1 MSKADID
8 VVGRPSDEDAVKLTL
23 AFYCIL
29 EPDKRRSVLALAE
42 QLARESQRVDGITH
56 FTDLDS
62 GTWIEAKPP
71 H

>member
-8 VVGRPSDEDAVKLTL
+8 VVGRPSDEDAVQLTL

-29 EPDKRRSVLALAE
+29 EPEKRRSVLALAE
-42 QLARESQRVDGITH
+42 QFARESQRVDGITH

-62 GTWIEAKPP
+62 GTGIAAKSP